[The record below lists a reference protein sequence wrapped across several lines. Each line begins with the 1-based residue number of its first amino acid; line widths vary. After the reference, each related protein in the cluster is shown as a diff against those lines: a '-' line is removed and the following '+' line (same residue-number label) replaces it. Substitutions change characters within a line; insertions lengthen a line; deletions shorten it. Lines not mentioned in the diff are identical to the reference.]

1 MSGHPRD
8 AKKVFVT
15 GTGHL
20 REFTE
25 NSAIVR
31 EVRKTG
37 FCEHLREYPLG
48 EFPLLCSEFN
58 LILI

>member
-8 AKKVFVT
+8 AKKVLVT
-15 GTGHL
+15 GTVRL

-25 NSAIVR
+25 NSMIVR
-31 EVRKTG
+31 EVRKTR

-48 EFPLLCSEFN
+48 EFPF
-58 LILI
+58 